1 MGIQYMLL
9 CEQNLSQL
17 PWGREHFRVSS
28 PCALPGMDY
37 DAPPVENWGLSPPP
51 LASGQACDTMGLP
64 RLGHHRDAVSLELSV
79 TLALGTQ
86 SPWCEEAKAATFRG
100 HGQAS

>member
-1 MGIQYMLL
+1 MGIQYVLL

-28 PCALPGMDY
+28 PCALRGMDY

-51 LASGQACDTMGLP
+51 LHLG
-64 RLGHHRDAVSLELSV
+64 RLVTPWDFPDSV
-79 TLALGTQ
+79 ITEMQ
-86 SPWCEEAKAATFRG
+86 CPWSFL
-100 HGQAS
+100 